1 MATALTDT
9 LANLDLERPTT
20 GKPTV
25 EDGVPSSGA
34 ASDAGGSDAE
44 VDDDP
49 SPDAGSA
56 KKKKKKKPK
65 KKKAAAGVPL
75 VQSEPPRVGL
85 SKIFLDGVFPVGEE
99 EEYGGE

>member
-9 LANLDLERPTT
+9 LAKLDLERPTT
-20 GKPTV
+20 GKPTAK
-25 EDGVPSSGA
+25 DGVPSSGA

-65 KKKAAAGVPL
+65 KKTAAAGVPL